1 MGLLRDLGR
10 FVAACRLPDDL
21 STITLFITSRC
32 DARCDTCFYWQSLNT
47 QGDLTLDELRTFSN
61 TTPPFNSLWLSGGE
75 PMLRPDLSE
84 ILHLFVRRN
93 RVKMIN
99 LPSNGMHA
107 DRVAPLVDALL
118 GEFSDLVIWHNVSV
132 DGLERTHD
140 RLRGV
145 PGNFR
150 RAVDG
155 MQRLQSSRRRWT
167 ERFRLNL
174 NTVMCRDNL
183 DEVLPLARLARDE
196 FNLDGHFFQVIRGTA
211 KDTELLDVPPER
223 LAPIY
228 RDIVPIQDHYARR
241 FKVSSSAMKR
251 RVGRMAYLGMLTFQH
266 RIQQAN
272 YASDRPW
279 PMRCTAGA
287 TSLVIDHNG
296 DVRACELREPIGNLR
311 DFGFDFGRLWE
322 SGARRLE
329 VERVRRDRCFC
340 THICGIQDSI
350 RHSRKA
356 VFYHVPRAFLTRPRS
371 TSAKSETNG
380 SATARRPG

>member
-10 FVAACRLPDDL
+10 FVAACRFPDDL

-32 DARCDTCFYWQSLNT
+32 DAHCDTFYWQSLNT

-84 ILHLFVRRN
+84 VLHLFVRRN

-99 LPSNGMHA
+99 LPSIGMHA

-118 GEFSDLVIWHNVSV
+118 AEFFD
-132 DGLERTHD
+132 
-140 RLRGV
+140 
-145 PGNFR
+145 
-150 RAVDG
+150 
-155 MQRLQSSRRRWT
+155 
-167 ERFRLNL
+167 
-174 NTVMCRDNL
+174 
-183 DEVLPLARLARDE
+183 
-196 FNLDGHFFQVIRGTA
+196 LDGHFFQVIRGTA

-241 FKVSSSAMKR
+241 FKVSTSAMKR

-272 YASDRPW
+272 YTSGRPW

-311 DFGFDFGRLWE
+311 DFDFGRLWE

-329 VERVRRDRCFC
+329 VERVRRDRCIC

-356 VFYHVPRAFLTRPRS
+356 IFYHVPRAFLTRPRS
-371 TSAKSETNG
+371 TRAKTETNG